1 MDSHAGKKVERL
13 YALKTFPKELFDYL
27 YDELDKQENN
37 ISEVSA
43 FFINNDFFELAI
55 NALDDGC
62 ESFHISIVLDKIGVV
77 KDFETKVLILFLKK
91 LHKTNEEYLP
101 LKTGKV
107 FTQIST
113 LFPEKIPSLIESL
126 KNLEYNFVPEAIVTL
141 VNNNP
146 NQSINEKY
154 FHSIE
159 FINSNVKEQYIAGYA
174 ILEACIS
181 NPAFSE
187 KEDAIKFLF
196 NLLNVKKDYELQRIV
211 KILCNLSLSN
221 LNIQKEIFELRNKN
235 DPYINHAISQFL
247 LSNSRQIS
255 KTEYLKELFITFTTI
270 PCEYKGIIN
279 NLGYILL
286 ELCKIEFDLFFNFI
300 TRWIDKSDFRN
311 SGTPFCEIWSSFFH
325 SLDFGAHINYILSS
339 YFLQNDIIY
348 HKVAAEIILETGV
361 ISKKHLY
368 FEKEIIK
375 DCTKEDVIFL
385 CRKLLGNIYDI
396 EKLCDLFDSILQIK
410 INDKDIAKI
419 IFDVFLRLGAEYGI
433 PVLECVKEK
442 NNSEDS
448 TVSEFYTELLPLI
461 TNICKRNNNRELFP
475 ELFASY
481 DQKIAASR
489 KRKEEN
495 KEIIKNANSKSVVMN
510 LVKSVS
516 ILYGKG
522 FCYKLPDS
530 QKSQSSNFSKI
541 EQSFYLSKKDI
552 FCPVDAELERHF
564 FRRAKRGEK

>member
-1 MDSHAGKKVERL
+1 MERI
-13 YALKTFPKELFDYL
+13 YSLKGSPKELFDYL
-27 YDELDKQENN
+27 YDELGKQDDC
-37 ISEVSA
+37 ISEISA

-55 NALDDGC
+55 TALDDDC
-62 ESFHISIVLDKIGVV
+62 ESFHILLVLDKIGIV
-77 KDFETKVLILFLKK
+77 KDFETKILLKFLKK
-91 LHKTNEEYLP
+91 LHKANEEYLI
-101 LKTGKV
+101 LKTGRI
-107 FTQIST
+107 FSQIST
-113 LFPEKIPSLIESL
+113 LFPEKIPSLIGSL
-126 KNLEYNFVPEAIVTL
+126 KDLDYNFVPEAIVTL

-154 FHSIE
+154 FQSVE
-159 FINSNVKEQYIAGYA
+159 FINSNVKAQYIAGYT
-174 ILEACIS
+174 ILETCIS

-187 KEDAIKFLF
+187 KDNTIKFLY
-196 NLLNVKKDYELQRIV
+196 NLLNTRKDYELQRIV
-211 KILCNLSLSN
+211 KILCNLSLSD

-247 LSNSRQIS
+247 LSNSSQVN

-270 PCEYKGIIN
+270 PCEYNGIIN
-279 NLGYILL
+279 NLGFLL
-286 ELCKIEFDLFFNFI
+286 LDLCKIEFDLFFNFI
-300 TRWIDKSDFRN
+300 TKWIDESDFRN
-311 SGTPFCEIWSSFFH
+311 SGTPFCETWSSFFH

-348 HKVAAEIILETGV
+348 HIVAAEIILKTGI
-361 ISKKHLY
+361 ISKKHFN

-396 EKLCDLFDSILQIK
+396 DKLCDLFDSILQIK

-419 IFDVFLRLGAEYGI
+419 IFDVFVRLGAEYGI
-433 PVLECVKEK
+433 PVLKFVKEK

-461 TNICKRNNNRELFP
+461 TNICKGNNDRELFP

-481 DQKIAASR
+481 DQKIASSR

-495 KEIIKNANSKSVVMN
+495 KEIIKNVNSKSVVMN

-530 QKSQSSNFSKI
+530 QKSQTSNFSKI

-552 FCPVDAELERHF
+552 FCPVDAEMERYF
-564 FRRAKRGEK
+564 FRIAQRGEK